1 MTSIQ
6 IIIHEKLN
14 AIQCFCGFV
23 GKNHQCENTIKGKI
37 IFRTCSADECSKC
50 YEQIKRDKYNEE
62 RWATD
67 RDGYLICGTCYEK
80 LSGETCTNCFCKICY
95 VSIDEYCDCNSS
107 E

>member
-6 IIIHEKLN
+6 IIVHKKLK

-23 GKNHQCENTIKGKI
+23 GVNHQCEKKIDGKI
-37 IFRTCSADECSKC
+37 IFRECYTEECSKC
-50 YEQIKRDKYNEE
+50 CDQIRRDECNEE

-80 LSGETCTNCFCKICY
+80 LSSEICTNCFCKICY
-95 VSIDEYCDCNSS
+95 ISVDEYFKCSPS